1 MQLNLSENLTFYRIN
16 NREEAETFLR
26 VYDTDSYEVSKSLNI
41 EDSVIEDWNSR
52 QGQGNSLYRRIS
64 YTKWAVSF

>member
-26 VYDTDSYEVSKSLNI
+26 VYDADSYEVSKSLNI

-52 QGQGNSLYRRIS
+52 QGQGNSLDRRIS